1 MLTKESYEKLTNILF
16 FENHLKDEKANFLT
30 FCDGYLFRRDDARL
44 VAYKTEEK
52 SEKIFSFSLEAFE
65 KDTSYEVQL
74 KSGEILMKNE
84 EKQKTIKSVEVPF
97 ESNSVKI
104 LNMDNF
110 EWEVNFD
117 TKSLAKALMMLQR
130 KLMNQQID
138 LETVTLVLDL
148 KKCSLLLEKEDAV
161 GYDLK
166 CEILKEGEDHLIHYS
181 YLLFKDLLMNA
192 KSFGK
197 QVKFFVEQPYF
208 TRIQYN
214 ENTIAVLSHK
224 RKLEKDL

>member
-1 MLTKESYEKLTNILF
+1 MLTKESYDKLTNILL

-44 VAYKTEEK
+44 VAYETEEK

-65 KDTSYEVQL
+65 KDTSFEVQL

-97 ESNSVKI
+97 ESNSINI
-104 LNMDNF
+104 LKKVNF
-110 EWEVNFD
+110 EWEVSID

-130 KLMNQQID
+130 KLMNQQVD
-138 LETVTLVLDL
+138 LETVTLELDL
-148 KKCSLLLEKEDAV
+148 KNRSLQLEKDDAM
-161 GYDLK
+161 GYDIK

-181 YLLFKDLLMNA
+181 FLLFKDLLMNA

-197 QVKFFVEQPYF
+197 QVRFFVEQPYF

-214 ENTIAVLSHK
+214 ERTTAVLSHK
-224 RKLEKDL
+224 RKMGEDL